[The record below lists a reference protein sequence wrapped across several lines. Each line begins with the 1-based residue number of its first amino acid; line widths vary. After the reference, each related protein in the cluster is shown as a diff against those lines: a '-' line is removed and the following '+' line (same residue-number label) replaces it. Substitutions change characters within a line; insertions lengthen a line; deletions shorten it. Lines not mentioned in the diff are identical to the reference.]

1 MTTFFKKLNNI
12 TYPVS
17 IRGSYTFRNSSEALR
32 VIEQDHGYLNKKGSF
47 ISRHPNDDPNQQRL
61 GAAINY
67 YLFGISNKDCSYVR
81 FIKKRYLYT
90 QDEMFAYIPIKKNRV
105 GNNICPSLKE
115 ICKFN
120 LRKLAAIKL
129 DLLREDIG
137 YNPRFKPLLVFDGC
151 IREDSFLKYLSN
163 SEKDNKHIQYSEKE
177 DNKKVRYS
185 KKKFVEWNPQL
196 VSLLKSITHDIPRT
210 LQHYVNLKNP
220 ECFKHYKRLNR
231 RDSF

>member
-1 MTTFFKKLNNI
+1 MF
-12 TYPVS
+12 
-17 IRGSYTFRNSSEALR
+17 
-32 VIEQDHGYLNKKGSF
+32 
-47 ISRHPNDDPNQQRL
+47 
-61 GAAINY
+61 GACELI
-67 YLFGISNKDCSYVR
+67 
-81 FIKKRYLYT
+81 
-90 QDEMFAYIPIKKNRV
+90 
-105 GNNICPSLKE
+105 NNICHSLKE

-151 IREDSFLKYLSN
+151 IREDSFLKYSSN
-163 SEKDNKHIQYSEKE
+163 SEKDNKYIRYIEKE
-177 DNKKVRYS
+177 DNKVVRYS
-185 KKKFVEWNPQL
+185 NSISKFVEWNPQL
-196 VSLLKSITHDIPRT
+196 VSLLKSITNDIPRT